1 MMKRRN
7 IRGDL
12 TRSNYILLF
21 LLITTNVSLVLVE
34 TPAIIILSA
43 IQLKPFRVKKLKDIS
58 HEVFLLNI
66 YLMPAFNCRQ
76 CQRHIEIHMAF
87 SYIFEGMDNS
97 YLAGWLCLGSRIQVF

>member
-21 LLITTNVSLVLVE
+21 LLITTNVSLVLVG

-66 YLMPAFNCRQ
+66 YLMPAFNCV
-76 CQRHIEIHMAF
+76 
-87 SYIFEGMDNS
+87 
-97 YLAGWLCLGSRIQVF
+97 YLYFY